1 MSAGRCLLK
10 NGILWDT
17 KKMVDILIDDERIVQ
32 IVPGQSLGAVDAR
45 IIDLTGKTILPGF
58 FNAHVHLYGVRGPL
72 PDELLHRFVLGG
84 VTTVRDMGVT
94 STITFEE
101 YQKWLTQRTGPEYPS
116 VISAGKFICGTNTY
130 GAVHPSGALIGYVI
144 DETPEQAKLAVDH
157 MVDTGAALIKTGLD
171 YGMDPAKPLDYLP
184 EEVFRA
190 ICSRARERGVPSS
203 AHITKTD
210 NFLRAAQWGLT
221 ESAHVTHSP
230 MTDEEVALIAAS
242 GMAFTATLSIF
253 DMVSAETGEKIMDDA
268 LSNTRRLYRAG
279 VPMAV
284 GTDFMFE
291 NHPYQT
297 AGIPIHELRLL
308 HRAGLTVDEIIRAA
322 TIDSAGICGR
332 ADVTGSIEAGKQA
345 DLVAVSGAIDETF
358 QALEN
363 MAFVMHR
370 GTIIKAA

>member
-279 VPMAV
+279 FPMAV

>member
-210 NFLRAAQWGLT
+210 NFVRAAQWGLT

>member
-45 IIDLTGKTILPGF
+45 IIDLTGKAILPGF

>member
-157 MVDTGAALIKTGLD
+157 MVDTCAALIKTGLD

>member
-84 VTTVRDMGVT
+84 VTTVRDMRVT

>member
-345 DLVAVSGAIDETF
+345 DLVAVSGAIEETF

>member
-94 STITFEE
+94 STITFKE

>member
-363 MAFVMHR
+363 MALVMHR

>member
-291 NHPYQT
+291 KHPYQT

>member
-297 AGIPIHELRLL
+297 AGMPIHELRLL

>member
-157 MVDTGAALIKTGLD
+157 MVDTGA
-171 YGMDPAKPLDYLP
+171 
-184 EEVFRA
+184 
-190 ICSRARERGVPSS
+190 
-203 AHITKTD
+203 H
-210 NFLRAAQWGLT
+210 
-221 ESAHVTHSP
+221 
-230 MTDEEVALIAAS
+230 
-242 GMAFTATLSIF
+242 
-253 DMVSAETGEKIMDDA
+253 
-268 LSNTRRLYRAG
+268 
-279 VPMAV
+279 
-284 GTDFMFE
+284 
-291 NHPYQT
+291 
-297 AGIPIHELRLL
+297 
-308 HRAGLTVDEIIRAA
+308 
-322 TIDSAGICGR
+322 
-332 ADVTGSIEAGKQA
+332 
-345 DLVAVSGAIDETF
+345 
-358 QALEN
+358 
-363 MAFVMHR
+363 
-370 GTIIKAA
+370 

>member
-279 VPMAV
+279 VPMAG

>member
-221 ESAHVTHSP
+221 ESAHVTQSP

>member
-322 TIDSAGICGR
+322 TINSAGICGR

>member
-190 ICSRARERGVPSS
+190 ICRRARERGVPSS

>member
-94 STITFEE
+94 FTITFEE

>member
-17 KKMVDILIDDERIVQ
+17 KKLVDILIDDERIVQ

>member
-345 DLVAVSGAIDETF
+345 DLVAVSGAIDEPF